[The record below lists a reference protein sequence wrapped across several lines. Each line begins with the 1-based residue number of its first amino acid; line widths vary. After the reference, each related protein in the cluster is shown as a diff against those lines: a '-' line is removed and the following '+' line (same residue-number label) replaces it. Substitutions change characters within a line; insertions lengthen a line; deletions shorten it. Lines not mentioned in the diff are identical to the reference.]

1 MSNQI
6 VINHPALTTD
16 KDLLK
21 AGILHVSDCGKWTIR
36 RQQYGTSPKRD
47 GFAVYR
53 EGGIDAPYMCCATQK
68 GVIDFPGQRGFE
80 RALRAVSYTHLTLPT
95 KA

>member
-1 MSNQI
+1 MKYQKI
-6 VINHPALTTD
+6 DHPALTTD

-36 RQQYGTSPKRD
+36 QEQYGTSPKRE

-53 EGGIDAPYMCCATQK
+53 EGGIDAPYMCCATRK
-68 GVIDFPGQRGFE
+68 GIIDLPGQRGFE
-80 RALRAVSYTHLTLPT
+80 RALKDIESRVQNED
-95 KA
+95 K

>member
-1 MSNQI
+1 MKYPKI
-6 VINHPALTTD
+6 DHPDLTTD

-36 RQQYGTSPKRD
+36 QEQYGKRE

-53 EGGIDAPYMCCATQK
+53 EGGIDAPYMCCATRK
-68 GVIDFPGQRGFE
+68 SIIDFPGQQGFE
-80 RALRAVSYTHLTLPT
+80 LSLIHI
-95 KA
+95 

>member
-1 MSNQI
+1 MKHPK
-6 VINHPALTTD
+6 INHPDLTTD

-21 AGILHVSDCGKWTIR
+21 AGILYVSDCGKWTIR
-36 RQQYGTSPKRD
+36 RQQYGTNPKRD
-47 GFAVYR
+47 GFAIYR

-80 RALRAVSYTHLTLPT
+80 YALISLAYRILKDA
-95 KA
+95 K

>member
-1 MSNQI
+1 MKHPK
-6 VINHPALTTD
+6 INHPDLTTD

-47 GFAVYR
+47 GFAIYR
-53 EGGIDAPYMCCATQK
+53 EGGVGAPSMCCATRK

-80 RALRAVSYTHLTLPT
+80 YALISLEYRILKDA
-95 KA
+95 K